1 MMQKHLRSDIWSVQK
16 FCRRFYNT
24 TIFVFCQQLRAYF
37 GCKAGKNKDV
47 ETSFD
52 EAERHNARIFSFW
65 MPRAPLRR
73 KCRFEEY
80 GADKRLMKY
89 TFQ

>member
-1 MMQKHLRSDIWSVQK
+1 MECAKILPP
-16 FCRRFYNT
+16 FYNT

-52 EAERHNARIFSFW
+52 EAERHNARIFSFGC
-65 MPRAPLRR
+65 RVRRSGANAVLRSM
-73 KCRFEEY
+73 
-80 GADKRLMKY
+80 A
-89 TFQ
+89 QISA